1 MWFYRNPCKSCRN
14 FRHLEWDHGMSSPR
28 QLYKKWNL
36 YGVFQKWRQENGL
49 PKKGWQ
55 RDDQLLSTRCTSF
68 PQGTRDGTMLP
79 VRNAGSFACR
89 RMLHRWR
96 KKLQQITTDRAKT
109 LILWL
114 ILWKNKKKL
123 LRSHTTISQVAD
135 RPLPAPVL
143 RNLRRN
149 CWSCCAGGTFWCCF
163 SMYNSSLKLQL
174 MGGCNWSQ
182 CPPRI
187 DLTLQ

>member
-1 MWFYRNPCKSCRN
+1 
-14 FRHLEWDHGMSSPR
+14 
-28 QLYKKWNL
+28 
-36 YGVFQKWRQENGL
+36 
-49 PKKGWQ
+49 
-55 RDDQLLSTRCTSF
+55 
-68 PQGTRDGTMLP
+68 
-79 VRNAGSFACR
+79 
-89 RMLHRWR
+89 
-96 KKLQQITTDRAKT
+96 
-109 LILWL
+109 LWL